1 MVDRQGTKPQEWAD
15 GLPMRAAPARLGR
28 YKLLQSLAMGGMAEI
43 HLGSFE
49 GAAGIAKLVAIKRI
63 RPERAHDAAYVSM
76 FLNEA
81 RIAATLN
88 HPNLVQ
94 TYDSGCEGG
103 HYFLAMEYL
112 RGEDLLGIVRAL
124 APSKH
129 EMPLEVAVARS
140 RLGFPGGGSPGERPD
155 HRTLIDLGSREAAR
169 P

>member
-1 MVDRQGTKPQEWAD
+1 MPSMVDRQGTKPQEWAD

-103 HYFLAMEYL
+103 RSEERRVGKDWSAW
-112 RGEDLLGIVRAL
+112 G
-124 APSKH
+124 
-129 EMPLEVAVARS
+129 AR
-140 RLGFPGGGSPGERPD
+140 
-155 HRTLIDLGSREAAR
+155 
-169 P
+169 